1 MKNLKKLF
9 CVIVSFILMMC
20 SALPTYASSTPL
32 GTYDSQI
39 VNTANQY
46 ADLTEYSNTDL
57 NPFISANGGR
67 YFTVEEPEKDH
78 FEVDVNEVQM
88 TVLISDKDNIE
99 PYQPQNIKPLS
110 SDKIADII
118 ESSIKKVNDYI
129 DTSSVLADKD
139 NIKNYISTLSIKT
152 ADFTDDPDVGAYFS
166 AKDSTIYINNENS
179 DCICEWMVC
188 HELIHSIAFYTHNVD
203 NLADI
208 PYAYS
213 MFNEIMADL
222 ITYSINPD
230 INESIESYY
239 KGYYNLLY
247 PYINIFGVDS
257 INAYFYG
264 YDTLYSKV
272 GKPEFDFFVVVVENI
287 SEENSEA
294 YYNNLILKWYAKN
307 LC

>member
-1 MKNLKKLF
+1 M
-9 CVIVSFILMMC
+9 VS
-20 SALPTYASSTPL
+20 S
-32 GTYDSQI
+32 
-39 VNTANQY
+39 QY

-78 FEVDVNEVQM
+78 FEVDVNGVQM
-88 TVLISDKDNIE
+88 TVIISDKNNIE

-129 DTSSVLADKD
+129 DTSSVLTDKD

-152 ADFTDDPDVGAYFS
+152 ADFTDDTGVGAYFS

-230 INESIESYY
+230 IKESIESYY

-247 PYINIFGVDS
+247 PYIDIFGVDS

-264 YDTLYSKV
+264 YDTIYSKV
-272 GKPEFDFFVVVVENI
+272 EKAEFNFFVAVIENI
-287 SEENSEA
+287 SEENSVA

-307 LC
+307 LA

>member
-1 MKNLKKLF
+1 
-9 CVIVSFILMMC
+9 
-20 SALPTYASSTPL
+20 
-32 GTYDSQI
+32 
-39 VNTANQY
+39 
-46 ADLTEYSNTDL
+46 
-57 NPFISANGGR
+57 
-67 YFTVEEPEKDH
+67 
-78 FEVDVNEVQM
+78 
-88 TVLISDKDNIE
+88 
-99 PYQPQNIKPLS
+99 
-110 SDKIADII
+110 
-118 ESSIKKVNDYI
+118 
-129 DTSSVLADKD
+129 
-139 NIKNYISTLSIKT
+139 
-152 ADFTDDPDVGAYFS
+152 
-166 AKDSTIYINNENS
+166 
-179 DCICEWMVC
+179 MVC

-208 PYAYS
+208 TYAYS

-264 YDTLYSKV
+264 YDALYSKV